1 MSKRT
6 MKLLLFIFMLIYVVS
21 PADAL
26 PGPID
31 DLIAMFMTMAV
42 QTKLGRTSP
51 KEIETQE

>member
-1 MSKRT
+1 MSNRT

-42 QTKLGRTSP
+42 QTKLGKTAP

>member
-1 MSKRT
+1 MNNRT
-6 MKLLLFIFMLIYVVS
+6 IKLLLFIFMLIYVVS

-31 DLIAMFMTMAV
+31 DLIAMIMTMAV